1 MKLIQSILLTV
12 TIIIAGKANS
22 SEVAGVCRD
31 TSGKPIP
38 YVNIGLKMTGN
49 GTVSDENGVFQLTG
63 DFHYDIDSLVF
74 SHIGY
79 LTKTICANRKD
90 SIFIQL
96 IPVQYKLNEVKVS
109 ADKIIYKKEKIVG
122 TKASTDHVVMSFA
135 SHNLG
140 TEIGKI
146 IKVKNGKK
154 YKIEKV
160 FFNISQFD
168 YEKAVFRINFYP
180 VLKADSISRTR
191 INLNDIKKEV
201 FNSGLIEVDVQNE
214 NLIFEND
221 FLVSI
226 EWIDF
231 IEDSKLPNIIEKKIC
246 FNSTVFSGPF
256 YSRTNNLSK
265 WINEDY
271 KFNVGLGIHMLIKY

>member
-1 MKLIQSILLTV
+1 MKLIQSFLFAAALS
-12 TIIIAGKANS
+12 IAGNTYGS
-22 SEVAGVCRD
+22 QVSGVCKD

-49 GTVSDENGVFQLTG
+49 GTVSDENGGFQLTG

-90 SIFIQL
+90 SILIQL
-96 IPVQYKLNEVKVS
+96 LPVQYKLNEVKIS
-109 ADKIIYKKEKIVG
+109 ADKIIYKKEKIIG
-122 TKASTDHVVMSFA
+122 TKASTDHVVMSFV

-146 IKVKNGKK
+146 INVKKGKT
-154 YKIEKV
+154 YRIEKV
-160 FFNISQFD
+160 LFNISQID
-168 YEKAVFRINFYP
+168 YKKAIFRINFYP
-180 VLKADSISRTR
+180 VLKTDSIARIR
-191 INLNDIKKEV
+191 INPNDIKKEV
-201 FNSGLIEVDVQNE
+201 FKVGLVEVDVQNE
-214 NLIFEND
+214 NLVFEND

-231 IEDSKLPNIIEKKIC
+231 MEDSTLPYILVKKIC
-246 FNSTVFSGPF
+246 FNSAVFSGPF

-265 WINEDY
+265 WVNEEY
-271 KFNVGLGIHMLIKY
+271 KFNVGLGIHLLVKY